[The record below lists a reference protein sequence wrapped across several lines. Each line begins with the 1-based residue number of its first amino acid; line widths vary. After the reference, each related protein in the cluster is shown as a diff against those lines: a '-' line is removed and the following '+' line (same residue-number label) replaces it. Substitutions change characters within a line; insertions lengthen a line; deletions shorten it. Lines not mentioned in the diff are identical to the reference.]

1 MRWVHLCLCLVC
13 AIPDSNV
20 FCQSNLCFI
29 LQIAT
34 TLKTTQVNRLEQ
46 EDPSYLEQL
55 EREAL
60 LEDPEIF
67 AEMITQIISKDASL
81 LKEISAKLSQ
91 DKEIQSEM
99 DDMLKEGETLEDRP
113 DALGLLLAKYLSEDP
128 SLLDEFDELFSIE
141 LEDDDYVEG
150 GDDYDE
156 EDDDVMKK
164 PDEREEL

>member
-1 MRWVHLCLCLVC
+1 
-13 AIPDSNV
+13 
-20 FCQSNLCFI
+20 
-29 LQIAT
+29 
-34 TLKTTQVNRLEQ
+34 
-46 EDPSYLEQL
+46 
-55 EREAL
+55 
-60 LEDPEIF
+60 
-67 AEMITQIISKDASL
+67 MITQIISKDASL